1 MIYLKDEKLN
11 LQKVDIIYLI
21 KLMEKEN
28 NKINDEFKNLFIDLK
43 LNINQIYA
51 LYEIIE
57 EKAFEYLIE
66 KIKDE
71 TKEYETEKEN
81 DLFKKIIDN
90 NIILKEDILIKSIKK
105 YIIRYCLG
113 DNNGKD
119 PILKKVKFED
129 IFNKIDIWGEAIF
142 NDEKF
147 KDESRALIS
156 EYQKDNNLLIYFYE
170 IIFQKTDYLGQG
182 SDPGEDNPEEDD
194 DI

>member
-1 MIYLKDEKLN
+1 MSIPISKFQAK
-11 LQKVDIIYLI
+11 
-21 KLMEKEN
+21 
-28 NKINDEFKNLFIDLK
+28 
-43 LNINQIYA
+43 
-51 LYEIIE
+51 
-57 EKAFEYLIE
+57 
-66 KIKDE
+66 
-71 TKEYETEKEN
+71 TETEIKNYNVIKTVLSKLYDAEN
-81 DLFKKIIDN
+81 DLFKKLIDN
-90 NIILKEDILIKSIKK
+90 NIILKEDLLVKSIKK

-170 IIFQKTDYLGQG
+170 IIFQKTDYPGQG